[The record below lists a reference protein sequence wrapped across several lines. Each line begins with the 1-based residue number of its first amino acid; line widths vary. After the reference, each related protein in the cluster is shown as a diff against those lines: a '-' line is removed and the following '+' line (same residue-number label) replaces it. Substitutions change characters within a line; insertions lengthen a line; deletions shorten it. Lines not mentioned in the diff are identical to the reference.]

1 MHYLAQKHIRDI
13 ADLGASPKPS
23 PFSQI
28 QTSTTNSRAFLMY
41 EDSNGVLHLS
51 ENDNLRRLQVQRMV
65 FKMQISKTLLNPA
78 DDSIVVLL
86 EQPNMDYL
94 DTSKKSC
101 NVVGLVSRSTMRTQA
116 IYSLQKK
123 EIANCAT
130 LLETSELPKGLVNIK
145 RHGQGVQIKRKWLLV
160 GTAFLYPEE
169 TIPSSG
175 RLLMFDAKTM
185 ELAQELRV
193 EGSVQ
198 AIVVTD
204 HNNFLLLGVNNKIQ
218 AYDMPA
224 FLPQA
229 HGPGGSLTK
238 PGKLDLLC
246 SKESGTF
253 IHSIVKLVTLG
264 T

>member
-1 MHYLAQKHIRDI
+1 
-13 ADLGASPKPS
+13 
-23 PFSQI
+23 
-28 QTSTTNSRAFLMY
+28 
-41 EDSNGVLHLS
+41 
-51 ENDNLRRLQVQRMV
+51 
-65 FKMQISKTLLNPA
+65 
-78 DDSIVVLL
+78 
-86 EQPNMDYL
+86 
-94 DTSKKSC
+94 
-101 NVVGLVSRSTMRTQA
+101 
-116 IYSLQKK
+116 
-123 EIANCAT
+123 
-130 LLETSELPKGLVNIK
+130 
-145 RHGQGVQIKRKWLLV
+145 
-160 GTAFLYPEE
+160 
-169 TIPSSG
+169 
-175 RLLMFDAKTM
+175 MFDAKTM

-253 IHSIVKLVTLG
+253 IHSIVKLATPG
-264 T
+264 TTSMPDGLPESLIVGDMTGRGISTFELKQSH